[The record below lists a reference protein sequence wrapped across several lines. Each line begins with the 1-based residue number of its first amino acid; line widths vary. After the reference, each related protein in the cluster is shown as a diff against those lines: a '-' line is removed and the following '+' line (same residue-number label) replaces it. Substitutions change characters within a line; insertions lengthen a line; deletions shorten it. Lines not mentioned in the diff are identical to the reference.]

1 MKHLGI
7 DEFRERAI
15 DYLTSGET
23 LAIEH
28 EGKIVGFY
36 FPKEKTREEELKRAV
51 DRLSQAVERAM
62 VESGMTED
70 ELADLFDLSQPF
82 QL

>member
-15 DYLTSGET
+15 DYLTSGEM
-23 LAIEH
+23 AIEH

-62 VESGMTED
+62 SDSTN
-70 ELADLFDLSQPF
+70 QR
-82 QL
+82 